1 MKKKK
6 STFGVPGLFA
16 QLRNAVDGQW
26 PAALLLYRVVY
37 RWANVPN
44 KLQRLKRDWIAMSR
58 EDWAREAGLSISE
71 MKNRALPHLRKHP
84 FIKIRAMKLGDVK
97 LLWISLDLDELEK
110 HKTPWDM
117 YEHKLNGGTV
127 IGAKKVQSYPY
138 KKKPG
143 QSAKDTQIANE

>member
-1 MKKKK
+1 MKKK

-26 PAALLLYRVVY
+26 PAALLLYRLIY
-37 RWANVPN
+37 RWQNVST
-44 KLQRLKRDWIAMSR
+44 KLVRLGREWLAMPR

-71 MKNRALPHLRKHP
+71 MKNRALPHLRKYP
-84 FIKIRAMKLGDVK
+84 FVKIRAMKLGDVK
-97 LLWISLDLDELEK
+97 LLWMSVDLDELEK

-117 YEHKLNGGTV
+117 YEHKLNGGAV
-127 IGAKKVQSYPY
+127 IGAKKVASYPY

-143 QSAKDTQIANE
+143 EGGGE